1 MEPEL
6 EWLRIRVAELE
17 QRLAAVES
25 RVGMAASVPPV
36 VAPPLPPPEPPPIVA
51 APPVFVR
58 PPEPVFVPETVIS
71 TADTVETNAGLVWAN
86 RIGAVTMILGV
97 AFAFL
102 YAVDNEMIGPTGR
115 VICGLVAALVAL
127 FGGDRLWQRGHQ
139 IFAQGITALGICILY
154 FSFYAAYQLYHL
166 IPQPLA
172 FGGAVVTTAL
182 GGALALR
189 YDSRAVAILA
199 LFGGYLSPILA
210 SSGVSNDLFFGS
222 YLVALNGVALTL
234 ARRKSWVSVDVMAAL
249 ATVLLV
255 SLWFVDRRTQMSPW
269 FAGFAVAQF
278 VIFALSPSTPLR
290 LAAPV
295 GGMFA
300 VGWMGS
306 PESSSVYWVWAG
318 VVSLVGLGL
327 AWREGDDQRLA
338 ASVVGWIV
346 GFVEWNPLG
355 AAHGALFAGLAGGF
369 VSYLGVTVLLPA
381 VRRTMGTY
389 STMAL
394 NAVFFYGAC
403 YGWFHSEYAGY
414 MGLLALLVAA
424 SFLGAATYLKG
435 SGAPTEMMMVS
446 AGWALGFV
454 TLAIPIQLSGYSI
467 TLAWAVECAVL
478 AFLAKRLQSEWAF
491 AASWIVGVLALGMV
505 FGNDA
510 GRAWGAEYSPVINA
524 RFVPFVVVA
533 LGLAANA
540 YWTSQLGFLPRTMAG
555 VPLAAAHFTLLAG
568 LHLEVFAWIGT
579 GESKKAFASSL
590 LLALYGL
597 ALVAQG
603 MARNFRFHRVL
614 GLGLFALVV
623 VKLYLYD
630 IWQLDRFYRILA
642 FVVLGALLLS
652 GSFLYSRYRHR
663 LLELLK
669 HDEEI

>member
-25 RVGMAASVPPV
+25 RVGMAAPVPPV
-36 VAPPLPPPEPPPIVA
+36 VTPPAPPPIVT
-51 APPVFVR
+51 APPVFDQS
-58 PPEPVFVPETVIS
+58 PEAAVVAEAVTS
-71 TADTVETNAGLVWAN
+71 TADTVEANAGLVWAN

-102 YAVDNEMIGPTGR
+102 YAVDNDIIGPTGR
-115 VICGLVAALVAL
+115 VLCGLVAAMVAL
-127 FGGDRLWQRGHQ
+127 FGGDRLRQRGHR

-166 IPQPLA
+166 IPQALA

-210 SSGVSNDLFFGS
+210 SSGEPNDVFFGS

-234 ARRKSWVSVDVMAAL
+234 ARRKGWVSVDVMAAL
-249 ATVLLV
+249 ATGLLM
-255 SLWFVDRRTQMSPW
+255 SLWFLTRRTQMSPI

-278 VIFALSPSTPLR
+278 VIFALSPFAPLR

-295 GGMFA
+295 VGMFA
-300 VGWMGS
+300 VGWMCS
-306 PESSSVYWVWAG
+306 PESSSVYWAWAG
-318 VVSLVGLGL
+318 AVSLVGIGL
-327 AWREGDDQRLA
+327 AWREGDDRRLA
-338 ASVVGWIV
+338 ASVVGWMV
-346 GFVEWNPLG
+346 GFAEWSPHAALHGPLFG
-355 AAHGALFAGLAGGF
+355 GLASGF
-369 VSYLGVTVLLPA
+369 VSYLGATVLLPA

-389 STMAL
+389 SAIAL
-394 NAVFFYGAC
+394 NALFFYGVC
-403 YGWFHSEYAGY
+403 YEWFHRDYAGY
-414 MGLLALLVAA
+414 MGLLALVVAA

-435 SGAPTEMMMVS
+435 REAPAEMMTVS

-454 TLAIPIQLSGYSI
+454 TLAIPIQMSGYGI

-478 AFLAKRLQSEWAF
+478 AFLAMRLQNQWAF
-491 AASWIVGVLALGMV
+491 AASWIVGVLALVMV
-505 FGNDA
+505 FANDA
-510 GRAWGAEYSPVINA
+510 GRAWGSDYSPVINA

-540 YWTSQLGFLPRTMAG
+540 YWTSQLGFLPRAMAG
-555 VPLAAAHFTLLAG
+555 VPLVAAHFTLLAG
-568 LHLEVFAWIGT
+568 LHLEAFAWIGM

-603 MARNFRFHRVL
+603 MARNFRLHRVL
-614 GLGLFALVV
+614 GLVLFALVV

-630 IWQLDRFYRILA
+630 IWQLNQFYRILA

-669 HDEEI
+669 HDEEN